1 MYDWVL
7 NTPLEGFVQDAPR
20 EKLGTAPLATFAPL
34 TVTAWQNY
42 HQ

>member
-20 EKLGTAPLATFAPL
+20 KELAITPVL
-34 TVTAWQNY
+34 ESLITTTWQKY
-42 HQ
+42 H